1 MKRSNMSLRTR
12 QKQNWGRIFVLPCF
26 LIIAIFVAYPL
37 CYTFYLS
44 LCEYNF
50 AFDLAPKFVGL
61 KNYIDMFQD
70 SKFLVAL
77 KHTLSFAVVDFI
89 LLMIVPLVLAL
100 ILFFK
105 GKNTSL
111 FRTAIFVPI
120 VVPASLICIVFTW
133 MFAKDYGIINQFLID
148 VLHMPY
154 LAKSWLTSKDTAMGC
169 LIVVSLW
176 CNIGFS
182 VMLYLAGLQAISPDI
197 LEAADVDGAT
207 GLRKIGSIILP
218 NLKQTYILTGIN
230 ATVTALK
237 VFVEPSVMTNGGP
250 GTATIVLYQ
259 YIYST
264 AFKYFDLGYAS
275 AMAFLLSTLIL
286 IVSMI
291 NFMLNSRKD

>member
-1 MKRSNMSLRTR
+1 MKRVSSRLGSR
-12 QKQNWGRIFVLPCF
+12 QKQNWGRMFVLPCF
-26 LIIAIFVAYPL
+26 LSIAVFVAYPL
-37 CYTFYLS
+37 CYTLYLS
-44 LCEYNF
+44 LCDYNF
-50 AFDLAPKFVGL
+50 AFDLKPTFVGL
-61 KNYIDMFQD
+61 QNYIDMFQD
-70 SKFLVAL
+70 DKFVIAL
-77 KHTLSFAVVDFI
+77 KNTLVFALADFT
-89 LLMIVPLVLAL
+89 LLMVVPLVLAL

-105 GKNTSL
+105 RKRTRI

-133 MFAKDYGIINQFLID
+133 MFSKDYGIINQFLIN
-148 VLHMPY
+148 VLHLPG
-154 LAKSWLTSKDTAMGC
+154 LARSWLTSSDTALAC
-169 LIVVSLW
+169 LVVVSLW

-197 LEAADVDGAT
+197 LEAADMDGAT
-207 GLRKIGSIILP
+207 GLKKITRIILP

-259 YIYST
+259 YIYTT
-264 AFKYFDLGYAS
+264 AFKYYDLGYAA
-275 AMAFLLSTLIL
+275 AMAFLLSVLIL

-291 NFMLNSRKD
+291 NFMINSRKD